1 VESCPSR
8 PPRGLATWGPLNR
21 ECSLAIELRSREPT
35 KMAAPTVPCSH
46 LATPQSLLS
55 SLQLASTRRIRR
67 TSQPNPA
74 CSADV
79 SLLSLRGKVSYT
91 IFEGTSEIQR
101 LVVARKSVVRGCPF
115 QLVCLHVGVVQACT
129 TMVRMSFV
137 RIIVAVSLCTTTTAK
152 FEGWSTRLAHAGHNV
167 LATICTC
174 PVPRP
179 LTRPCVH

>member
-1 VESCPSR
+1 VI
-8 PPRGLATWGPLNR
+8 LPL
-21 ECSLAIELRSREPT
+21 L
-35 KMAAPTVPCSH
+35 
-46 LATPQSLLS
+46 
-55 SLQLASTRRIRR
+55 
-67 TSQPNPA
+67 
-74 CSADV
+74 
-79 SLLSLRGKVSYT
+79 GKVSYT

-115 QLVCLHVGVVQACT
+115 ALVCLHVVGVVQACT

-167 LATICTC
+167 PAAVCTY

-179 LTRPCVH
+179 LTRSCVH